1 MSDTFARA
9 LIAIGDSTEVAILV
23 KATLIMMLGLGA
35 TQLAARTR
43 ASVRHVLLAS
53 TFAAVLLLPFAV
65 MLVPSTTIP
74 IAVDVALNP
83 AVQISN
89 PTPPASPRASGTVD
103 RTPSPERGDLSIPAL
118 STLTRV
124 GWAAGCVWLVGSLG
138 VSLWRLSRLRRFAYP
153 WRERYALV
161 SAVASEIGLRRKVS
175 IALHEDVA
183 VPITCGTRRPAV
195 ILPSDAK
202 TWSDADV
209 RRALVHEMEHVRRND
224 WAMQLAARAACAVY
238 WFHPLVWQ
246 LWREFCLEAERACDD
261 AVLSGA
267 DHADYADQLVQL
279 ARRMSSVSTVATL
292 TMASRSDLSTR
303 VSAIL
308 DGTQKRGPVGMI
320 STMTTAAAA
329 LVVTVALAPLRAVEI
344 SQEPAP
350 LQAAQQTHQALPSA
364 NAVRPQRINRLDQA
378 LFEAAKDGDMDQ
390 ITALINAGANANASI
405 RGDGSPLI
413 GAAGAGHMAAV
424 RFLLDRG
431 ADPNLAV
438 SGDGTALI
446 VASRAGQAEVAT
458 LLLDRGADLEQVVP
472 GDENALIQAS
482 GSGKLNV
489 ARLLVSRGANVNAR
503 VWADRNGPAGASGEW
518 RSPLLMAKRGGHQA
532 VVEFL
537 ISAGAVE

>member
-1 MSDTFARA
+1 MSDTLARA
-9 LIAIGDSTEVAILV
+9 LIAIGDSTEATILL
-23 KATLIMMLGLGA
+23 KATLIMMVGLGA
-35 TQLAARTR
+35 TQLAGKAR

-53 TFAAVLLLPFAV
+53 TFAAVLLLPLAV
-65 MLVPSTTIP
+65 MLIPAAAIP
-74 IAVDVALNP
+74 IAVDIAPSP
-83 AVQISN
+83 AAQTAT
-89 PTPPASPRASGTVD
+89 PTPAASPRAGGAAD
-103 RTPSPERGDLSIPAL
+103 FPPSAERSNMPAPTLSI
-118 STLTRV
+118 LTRI

-138 VSLWRLSRLRRFAYP
+138 VSLWRLGRLRRFAYP
-153 WRERYALV
+153 WRERSRLV
-161 SAVASEIGLRRKVS
+161 SEVAAEIGLRKQVS
-175 IALHEDVA
+175 LALHEDVA
-183 VPITCGTRRPAV
+183 VPITCGTRHPSV

-224 WAMQLAARAACAVY
+224 WAMQLAARAACAMY
-238 WFHPLVWQ
+238 WFHPLIWKM
-246 LWREFCLEAERACDD
+246 WREFCLEAERACDD

-279 ARRMSSVSTVATL
+279 ARRMSSVSTVVTL

-308 DGTQKRGPVGMI
+308 DGAQKRGPVGMI
-320 STMTTAAAA
+320 PMTATATAAFLTAF
-329 LVVTVALAPLRAVEI
+329 ALAPLRAVEMPRD
-344 SQEPAP
+344 SEPLHAQKTAQAP
-350 LQAAQQTHQALPSA
+350 PPVGRVSM
-364 NAVRPQRINRLDQA
+364 VRINRLDQA
-378 LFEAAKDGDMDQ
+378 LYEAAKDGDIDQ
-390 ITALINAGANANASI
+390 MTALINAGANPNASI
-405 RGDGSPLI
+405 QGDGSPLM
-413 GAAGAGHMAAV
+413 GAARSGNLAAV

-431 ADPNLAV
+431 VDPNLPV
-438 SGDGTALI
+438 RGDGTALI
-446 VASRAGQAEVAT
+446 VAARAGQAEVAT

-503 VWADRNGPAGASGEW
+503 VWADRDGPSGSSGEW

-537 ISAGAVE
+537 ISSGAIE